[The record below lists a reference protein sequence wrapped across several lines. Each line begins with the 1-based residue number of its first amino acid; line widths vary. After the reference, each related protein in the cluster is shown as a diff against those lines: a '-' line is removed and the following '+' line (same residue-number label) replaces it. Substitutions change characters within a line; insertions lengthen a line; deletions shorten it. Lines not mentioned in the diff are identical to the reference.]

1 MKKTQTESQLR
12 SAFLLKPWKKS
23 LHPKTHREHYNH
35 KSDAIK
41 ASSSYLLRD
50 ALVPVR
56 ERESYKHPVLGENIF
71 DFERKVEKT
80 ENPFAKEALQEKI
93 KEMHRRDGQGE
104 RHYYVANDIFGAY
117 NRKKIKAKFPY
128 VFFSRFTKARKDT
141 HTHTQS
147 ISRIPGSAIQSYT
160 TRKKWREN
168 EKLKCSNTITERRS
182 MHVERSKYS
191 FRSSLEFLRRDENA
205 REIDRLH

>member
-71 DFERKVEKT
+71 DFERKVIL
-80 ENPFAKEALQEKI
+80 NGI
-93 KEMHRRDGQGE
+93 HR
-104 RHYYVANDIFGAY
+104 N
-117 NRKKIKAKFPY
+117 
-128 VFFSRFTKARKDT
+128 FFYHWQNGVTVGGGLMSRYSGF
-141 HTHTQS
+141 Q
-147 ISRIPGSAIQSYT
+147 RI
-160 TRKKWREN
+160 
-168 EKLKCSNTITERRS
+168 
-182 MHVERSKYS
+182 
-191 FRSSLEFLRRDENA
+191 
-205 REIDRLH
+205 

>member
-41 ASSSYLLRD
+41 ASSSYLLQD

-56 ERESYKHPVLGENIF
+56 ERESYRHPVLGENIF

-128 VFFSRFTKARKDT
+128 DFFSRFTRVRTNT
-141 HTHTQS
+141 HNQS
-147 ISRIPGSAIQSYT
+147 PESPDQPFKVIRRGKSG
-160 TRKKWREN
+160 
-168 EKLKCSNTITERRS
+168 EKMRN
-182 MHVERSKYS
+182 
-191 FRSSLEFLRRDENA
+191 
-205 REIDRLH
+205 